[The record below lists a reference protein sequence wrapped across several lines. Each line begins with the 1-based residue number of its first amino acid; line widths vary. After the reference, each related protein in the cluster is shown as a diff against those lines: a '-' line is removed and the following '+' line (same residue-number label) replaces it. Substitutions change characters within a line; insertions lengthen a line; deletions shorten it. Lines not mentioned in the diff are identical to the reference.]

1 MLSLVSSSRTLAR
14 SAAPRSLVGSCVA
27 RRGLA
32 TAQDPYDVIVIGGG
46 PGGYVAAIKAAQL
59 GLKTACIEKRGSLGG
74 TCLNVGC
81 IPSKAMLN
89 NSHIYHQTLH
99 DIKARGIDVEGVK
112 LNLPVMLKA
121 KEKSVNALTG
131 GVEYLLKK
139 NKVDYIKGAAS
150 FASAQSLDVALLD
163 GGSTQVQ
170 GKNIIIATG
179 SEVTPFPG
187 IEIDEKQ
194 IVSSTGVLELQQV
207 PEKLVVIG
215 AGVIGLEMG
224 SVWSRLGAKVEVVEF
239 LGAIGGAGMDGE
251 VAKNFQKI
259 LTKQGLKFSLNTKV
273 MGAEKKDGKVFLQVE
288 GAKDGKQSTIEADV
302 VLVAIGRRPYTTG
315 LGLEKIGVEVD
326 NRGRIVIDSEFNT
339 SVPGVKCIGDVTF
352 GPMLAHKSEE
362 EGIAAVEYIH
372 SGFGHVN
379 YGVIP
384 SVVYTHPEVAWVGK
398 TEEDCKAEGIEYKVG
413 NFPMVANSRAKTNND
428 TDGFVKVLAEKS
440 TDKILGCHIVA
451 SAAGEMIHEACV
463 ALEYGAS
470 AEDVARTCHAHPTVS
485 EAVKEAFLTASSTT
499 ASSSAPTHAVH
510 VKGLAPTT
518 TKETLEHFFSFCGKI
533 ESLAVEGGEAV
544 VRFHKESAAKT
555 ALLLS
560 GGELDG
566 AKIEVTS
573 DDVEAPKLAHVQPTA
588 STAPTHAEKEQHEI
602 DQEDK
607 PRSAVMAEYIAHG
620 YALSDQAIQK
630 AIETDKKLGLSE
642 RFLPWF
648 NSLTSKVQQTA
659 QPHVERAA
667 AKAKEVDEKQGL
679 SLKAK
684 AGYIIGSKYYT
695 AALNSP
701 VGAKVHAF
709 YTQAQK
715 QVLDV
720 HEEALRIREAKKS
733 EHVQPAAT
741 ATAPTPSSG
750 TAGAPTA
757 GTSSE
762 KSVDKP
768 LETTAA

>member
-14 SAAPRSLVGSCVA
+14 SPAPRSLVGSWVA
-27 RRGLA
+27 KRGLA

-121 KEKSVNALTG
+121 KEKSVSALTG

-139 NKVDYIKGAAS
+139 NKVDYIKGTAS
-150 FASAQSLDVALLD
+150 FASAQNLDVALLD

-194 IVSSTGVLELQQV
+194 IVSSTGVLELQKV

-239 LGAIGGAGMDGE
+239 LNAIGGAGMDGE

-302 VLVAIGRRPYTTG
+302 VLVAIGRRPVTAG
-315 LGLEKIGVEVD
+315 LNLDKIGVEVD

-352 GPMLAHKSEE
+352 GPMLAHKAEE

-440 TDKILGCHIVA
+440 TDSALPFRFLLFPLCA
-451 SAAGEMIHEACV
+451 SSLAWACV

-485 EAVKEAFLTASSTT
+485 EAVKEAFLTASS
-499 ASSSAPTHAVH
+499 
-510 VKGLAPTT
+510 
-518 TKETLEHFFSFCGKI
+518 GKPI
-533 ESLAVEGGEAV
+533 NA
-544 VRFHKESAAKT
+544 
-555 ALLLS
+555 
-560 GGELDG
+560 
-566 AKIEVTS
+566 
-573 DDVEAPKLAHVQPTA
+573 
-588 STAPTHAEKEQHEI
+588 
-602 DQEDK
+602 
-607 PRSAVMAEYIAHG
+607 
-620 YALSDQAIQK
+620 
-630 AIETDKKLGLSE
+630 
-642 RFLPWF
+642 
-648 NSLTSKVQQTA
+648 
-659 QPHVERAA
+659 
-667 AKAKEVDEKQGL
+667 
-679 SLKAK
+679 
-684 AGYIIGSKYYT
+684 
-695 AALNSP
+695 
-701 VGAKVHAF
+701 
-709 YTQAQK
+709 
-715 QVLDV
+715 
-720 HEEALRIREAKKS
+720 
-733 EHVQPAAT
+733 
-741 ATAPTPSSG
+741 
-750 TAGAPTA
+750 
-757 GTSSE
+757 
-762 KSVDKP
+762 
-768 LETTAA
+768 